1 MNNEFIEKQ
10 DYFGLADGTM
20 LVCSSS
26 DDGRSNE
33 VAEATGQDGSIVAH
47 NVYGEKIAPSNDY
60 VMKAVTFSKGEGELA
75 IGQIFTLED
84 NKTSICL
91 GNLSIG
97 TSAGSAPT
105 ISASGEQVEDNSED
119 NCEYS
124 IPAITLTKKHHAQVL
139 FGAFNDDGY
148 GTGVHLKSASYD
160 ITASITKGEK
170 EGKCL
175 THDVVEGKIECSVEF
190 IQTGSATPNLVA
202 GDGWEVTSVLSSSN
216 PDADWPTWN
225 ATLTKY
231 LAKKRD

>member
-1 MNNEFIEKQ
+1 MNNEFIEKN

-33 VAEATGQDGSIVAH
+33 VAEATGQDGAIVAH
-47 NVYGEKIAPSNDY
+47 NVYGEKIAPSNEY
-60 VMKAVTFSKGEGELA
+60 VMKAVTFSKNEGELA
-75 IGQIFTLED
+75 IGQIHKLDD
-84 NKTSICL
+84 NQTCICL
-91 GNLSIG
+91 GSLSIG

-105 ISASGEQVEDNSED
+105 ISASGEQVEDNSSG
-119 NCEYS
+119 NCLFK
-124 IPAITLTKKHHAQVL
+124 IPAISLTKKHHAQIL
-139 FGAFNDDGY
+139 FNAFTFS
-148 GTGVHLKSASYD
+148 GTGIHLKSASYN

-190 IQTGSATPNLVA
+190 LSVSGDKPTLTP
-202 GDGWEVTSVLSSSN
+202 GDGWEVTSVPSSSN
-216 PDADWPTWN
+216 PDADWPTWS

-231 LAKKRD
+231 LTKESEG